1 MIWLDIQNDNK
12 DANEEEEE
20 ENLKAVN
27 VLLTWKLSAIQKWQT
42 INSLITQNIAVKS
55 SKKY

>member
-42 INSLITQNIAVKS
+42 INSLIMQNITVKS

>member
-20 ENLKAVN
+20 EDLKAVN
-27 VLLTWKLSAIQKWQT
+27 VLLTWKLSVIQKCQT
-42 INSLITQNIAVKS
+42 INSLIMQNIAMKS